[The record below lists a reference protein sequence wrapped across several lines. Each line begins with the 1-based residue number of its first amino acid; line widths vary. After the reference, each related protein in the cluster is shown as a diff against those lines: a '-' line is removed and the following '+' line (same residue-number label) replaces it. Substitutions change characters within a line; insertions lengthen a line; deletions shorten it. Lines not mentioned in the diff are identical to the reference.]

1 MIRIGESLTRSSFSS
16 PPQGGDSDDDVEGFT
31 GSDGT
36 PPSGGSLPAPA
47 EGVST
52 YGEEDLVP
60 EPHRVR
66 NGSVGPVQC
75 VLEER
80 QQEQF
85 DVQRVFI
92 CHVHVAH
99 TAVAEPNMQGMNEVW
114 QYCTL

>member
-1 MIRIGESLTRSSFSS
+1 MIWISESFTWSYFSS

-66 NGSVGPVQC
+66 NGNVRLVQN
-75 VLEER
+75 VLEEKKS
-80 QQEQF
+80 F
-85 DVQRVFI
+85 LFVTSGFI
-92 CHVHVAH
+92 CH
-99 TAVAEPNMQGMNEVW
+99 M
-114 QYCTL
+114 